1 MIVASWTLDPANG
14 ELLLRTGVSGRAAK
28 MGHRLTMAMQSWRA
42 TVDWS
47 GAAPTRAELTVD
59 TDSLEVLRGEGGVT
73 PLGGTEKGVARSN
86 ALKSLDAKKFPH
98 IRFVADE
105 IAQIADGYRMTGTVE
120 IHGTTRPQVVD
131 LKVDDTGDA
140 VVLSTHVRLLQT
152 DFGVKL
158 ISLFMGAMKVSD
170 EVVIDFRATHP
181 K

>member
-1 MIVASWTLDPANG
+1 MVSWTLDPTNG

-47 GAAPTRAELTVD
+47 GEAPTYAELTVD
-59 TDSLEVLRGEGGVT
+59 TESLEVLSGEGGVT

-86 ALKSLDAKKFPH
+86 ALKSLDAKRFPH
-98 IRFVADE
+98 IRFVADQ
-105 IAQIADGYRMTGTVE
+105 IAKTADGYRMTGTVE
-120 IHGTTRPQVVD
+120 IHGTTHPQVVD

-140 VVLSTHVRLLQT
+140 VVLSTQVRLLQT

-170 EVVIDFRATHP
+170 EVAIDFRATHP